1 MALPYAKV
9 APLFFS
15 NLLTMPNHSQ
25 ANCSAPNQA
34 SPSGSAQKKSLF
46 GPATLVTAAFIGPG
60 TVITASLAGANYGY
74 ALVWALLFS
83 VFATMVLQEM
93 AARLGIVTGRGLGEN
108 LRDLVQQPLLR
119 WPLLLLVIAAI
130 VVGNSAY
137 QGGNISGAALGADAL
152 FGNIGLINRWHS
164 ATGINLWALLL
175 GLIAAVVL
183 WFGQYKLIERCLI
196 ALVLLMSLAFTGTML
211 LTRPDILTLLQGAF
225 WPVIPPGAVLT
236 VVALIGT
243 TVVPYSLFL
252 HAAAAAQKWPQAGI
266 NTQQALRASA
276 RDIAV
281 AIPLGGL
288 ISIAIVSTAA
298 AAFFGTEQQLDNVA
312 QLAKALSPLFGS
324 AATWCLALGLLAAG
338 LSSAIT
344 APLAAAYALAGIFGK
359 PLDLQQPLFRLTWL
373 VIIICGVALASLGV
387 RPVSVIWFAQVANGI
402 LLPLICLCLLLA
414 MNYSLPAQYRNNR
427 RQNVLGTVVLL
438 VSLVLSG
445 RSLALAFALL

>member
-1 MALPYAKV
+1 MSDTLPDNTLPGKK
-9 APLFFS
+9 
-15 NLLTMPNHSQ
+15 T
-25 ANCSAPNQA
+25 
-34 SPSGSAQKKSLF
+34 PSHKRSWF

-108 LRDLVQQPLLR
+108 LRELVRQPLLR
-119 WPLLLLVIAAI
+119 WPLLLLVVAAI
-130 VVGNSAY
+130 VIGNSAY

-152 FGNIGLINRWHS
+152 FGHLPLIQRWHS
-164 ATGINLWALLL
+164 STGINLWALLL
-175 GLIAAVVL
+175 GAVAAVVL

-196 ALVLLMSLAFTGTML
+196 ALVLLMSLAFIGTML
-211 LTRPDILTLLQGAF
+211 LTKPDLAALFKGAF
-225 WPVIPPGAVLT
+225 IPVIPQGAILT

-252 HAAAAAQKWPQAGI
+252 HAAGAAQKWPK
-266 NTQQALRASA
+266 QQIDTDTALRAS
-276 RDIAV
+276 RQDIAL

-298 AAFFGTEQQLDNVA
+298 AAFFGREQQLENVA
-312 QLAKALSPLFGS
+312 QLAQSLTPLFGN
-324 AATWCLALGLLAAG
+324 AATWCLALGLMAAG

-344 APLAAAYALAGIFGK
+344 APLAAAYALSGILGK
-359 PLDLQQPLFRLTWL
+359 PLNLKLPLFRLTWL
-373 VIIICGVALASLGV
+373 FIIVCGVLLASLGI

-414 MNYSLPAQYRNNR
+414 MNHHLLGQYKNNR
-427 RQNVLGTVVLL
+427 WQNALGALVLL
-438 VSLVLSG
+438 VSLLLSG